1 MKYDFNNQPSIEI
14 KTIVLDLNGTLAVNG
29 QLVVGVAERIE
40 RLKNEMGFQLIL
52 VSGDQRGNGKS
63 MASTLGIDFRKANS
77 LEEKERVILEYN
89 CETTAAIGNA
99 RIDIGTFKQAKIA
112 IATLQGEGIHTGI
125 LKEVDILVPSI
136 LDALDLFIDP
146 NSFKATMKI

>member
-1 MKYDFNNQPSIEI
+1 MKYDFSNQSSIEI

-40 RLKNEMGFQLIL
+40 RLKNELGFRLIL
-52 VSGDQRGNGKS
+52 LSGDQRGNGS
-63 MASTLGIDFRKANS
+63 FIANALGIDFRKANS
-77 LEEKERVILEYN
+77 REEKECAILEYD
-89 CETTAAIGNA
+89 CKTTAAIGNA

-125 LKEVDILVPSI
+125 LKEVDIIVPSI

-146 NSFKATMKI
+146 DSFKATMKI